1 MALNI
6 FNKERNKF
14 TIPGNSE
21 DIEADSI
28 NSVQTSQMSHYLLY
42 DIININS
49 IVLFVYHSDNK
60 AL

>member
-1 MALNI
+1 MALKI

-21 DIEADSI
+21 DIKADSI
-28 NSVQTSQMSHYLLY
+28 NSVQTKVSF
-42 DIININS
+42 
-49 IVLFVYHSDNK
+49 FVGNLVF